1 MDTKR
6 RYRHVCKKVKY
17 GGTLTAEALRDF
29 VWTPFFCGG
38 GGLEMFSMNNKTVI
52 EFGTAAVLAQSVE
65 RLTAVREV
73 AGLNPGKGRRI
84 NIRALK
90 ITEK

>member
-1 MDTKR
+1 
-6 RYRHVCKKVKY
+6 
-17 GGTLTAEALRDF
+17 
-29 VWTPFFCGG
+29 
-38 GGLEMFSMNNKTVI
+38 MFSMNNKTVI

-65 RLTAVREV
+65 RLTAVQEV
-73 AGLNPGKGRRI
+73 AGLNPGMGRRI

>member
-6 RYRHVCKKVKY
+6 SYRHVCKKVKY

-29 VWTPFFCGG
+29 IWTPFW

-52 EFGTAAVLAQSVE
+52 EF
-65 RLTAVREV
+65 
-73 AGLNPGKGRRI
+73 
-84 NIRALK
+84 ALK

>member
-1 MDTKR
+1 MD
-6 RYRHVCKKVKY
+6 
-17 GGTLTAEALRDF
+17 A
-29 VWTPFFCGG
+29 FF

-52 EFGTAAVLAQSVE
+52 EFGTAALLAQSVE
-65 RLTAVREV
+65 HLTAVQEV
-73 AGLNPGKGRRI
+73 AGLNPGMGRLI

>member
-6 RYRHVCKKVKY
+6 RYRHVCKKVKC

-29 VWTPFFCGG
+29 VWTPFFWGG

-52 EFGTAAVLAQSVE
+52 EFATAAVLAQSVE

>member
-1 MDTKR
+1 
-6 RYRHVCKKVKY
+6 
-17 GGTLTAEALRDF
+17 
-29 VWTPFFCGG
+29 
-38 GGLEMFSMNNKTVI
+38 MFSMNNKTVI
-52 EFGTAAVLAQSVE
+52 EFATAAVLAQSVE
-65 RLTAVREV
+65 RLTAVRKV